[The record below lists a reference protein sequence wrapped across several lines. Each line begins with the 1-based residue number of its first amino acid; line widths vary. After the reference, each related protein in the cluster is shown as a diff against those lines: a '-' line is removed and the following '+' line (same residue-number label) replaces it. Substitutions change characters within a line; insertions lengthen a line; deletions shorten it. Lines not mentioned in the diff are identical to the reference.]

1 MNPAAKLFV
10 CLSLCFALASA
21 QAQNTSDLPIEL
33 KADSGEYDAAKG
45 VATYTG
51 NVVITQG
58 QMNLKGD
65 KVVIRLEGGEVVTL
79 EAWGNL
85 ATFRYVPAN
94 EPPIDGQGEYLKYT
108 VATSTVDIDKRAYV
122 KQGKNET
129 RANRLSYNVDKEHVK
144 GQGVQ
149 MTFTPKKS

>member
-1 MNPAAKLFV
+1 MNRAVAA
-10 CLSLCFALASA
+10 SLLLASTFALA
-21 QAQNTSDLPIEL
+21 QQNTSQLPIDL

-45 VATYTG
+45 IATYTG

-65 KVVIRLEGGEVVTL
+65 RVVIRLDGGEVTSL

-85 ATFRYVPAN
+85 ATFHYVPAN
-94 EPPIDGQGEYLKYT
+94 EPPIDGEGEYMKYT
-108 VATSTVDIDKRAYV
+108 VATATVDIDKRAHV

-129 RANRLSYNVDKEHVK
+129 RANHLSYNLEKEHVK
-144 GQGVQ
+144 GQGVH

>member
-1 MNPAAKLFV
+1 MNRVFAA
-10 CLSLCFALASA
+10 SLLLWSALAIA
-21 QAQNTSDLPIEL
+21 QQSTSELPIDL
-33 KADSGEYDAAKG
+33 RADSGEYDAAKG
-45 VATYTG
+45 IATYTG

-65 KVVIRLEGGEVVTL
+65 RVVIRLDSGEVVSL
-79 EAWGNL
+79 EAWGKL

-94 EPPIDGQGEYLKYT
+94 EPPIDGEGEYLKYT
-108 VATSTVDIDKRAYV
+108 VATATVDIEKRARV

-129 RANRLSYNVDKEHVK
+129 RANHLSYNLEKEYVK
-144 GQGVQ
+144 GKEVQ